1 MLRLGLSIQPETIP
15 ICIVF
20 WNMGS
25 VALTHHIALFRIQT
39 QAIEQSERLK
49 RLTLLATLFIPL
61 TFSSSLLG
69 MNIDLLGQN
78 AVRFW
83 WYFVL
88 CAPITLFAYIMYLW
102 DFQALKR
109 CWVGFWK
116 SCHSFRQDM
125 TVGRSEKDPS
135 HVV

>member
-1 MLRLGLSIQPETIP
+1 
-15 ICIVF
+15 
-20 WNMGS
+20 MGS

-61 TFSSSLLG
+61 TFSSSMLG

-109 CWVGFWK
+109 C
-116 SCHSFRQDM
+116 
-125 TVGRSEKDPS
+125 
-135 HVV
+135 